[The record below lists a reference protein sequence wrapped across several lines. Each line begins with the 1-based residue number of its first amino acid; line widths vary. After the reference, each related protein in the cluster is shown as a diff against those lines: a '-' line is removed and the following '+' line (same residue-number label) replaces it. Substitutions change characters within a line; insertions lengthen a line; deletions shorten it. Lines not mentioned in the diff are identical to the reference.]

1 MRRRAPIHRSPL
13 SFMGKWFVWSNAINN
28 GESSQVTKLI
38 YKQLERS
45 FAVNLYIGNLARDVT
60 DKDLKELFEPFGEV
74 KTINIIKDKF
84 SGQSRGFGFV
94 EMTEKTAG
102 QAAIDGLKGKSL
114 HERTLD
120 ITEARPRTER
130 SGGGGGFGGGFGGG
144 RKSGGGRPGMRNKK
158 RF

>member
-1 MRRRAPIHRSPL
+1 MGALCLYR
-13 SFMGKWFVWSNAINN
+13 GKWFVRSDAINN
-28 GESSQVTKLI
+28 NYSSQVTRLV

-45 FAVNLYIGNLARDVT
+45 FAMNLYIGNLAHDVT

-102 QAAIDGLKGKSL
+102 QAAMDGLKGKPL

-120 ITEARPRTER
+120 ITEAKPRTER
-130 SGGGGGFGGGFGGG
+130 SGGGRGGFGGGK
-144 RKSGGGRPGMRNKK
+144 KSGGRPGMKSKK